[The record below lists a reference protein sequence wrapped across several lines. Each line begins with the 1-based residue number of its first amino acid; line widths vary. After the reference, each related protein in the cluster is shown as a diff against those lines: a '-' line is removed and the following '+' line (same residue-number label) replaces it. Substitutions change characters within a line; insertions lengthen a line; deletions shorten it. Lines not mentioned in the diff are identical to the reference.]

1 MSCSRKTALNI
12 NERRRASYGSM
23 VIFMKKFI
31 VFLLTA
37 SLTAALAGCSFA
49 DSSAADAAPKSTA
62 PAATEALLEN
72 QSQIAGTVTSI
83 VGNEVVLALGEIKE
97 RTAPDGKMSE
107 DSHSADSSTE
117 NTESSAD
124 SKATQGRGQG
134 GFSGK
139 MPSGERPSGDMP
151 SGKMPS
157 GNFGGGMSGSAEIT
171 PTGETGTYLIPVGL
185 SLSGTSGSVADFSAI
200 TEGMTLRLTLEADS
214 DGTQRIVAAEV
225 LAQ

>member
-1 MSCSRKTALNI
+1 
-12 NERRRASYGSM
+12 
-23 VIFMKKFI
+23 MKKFI
-31 VFLLTA
+31 VFLLAA
-37 SLTAALAGCSFA
+37 SLMATLAGCSFA
-49 DSSAADAAPKSTA
+49 DSSTADAAPKSA
-62 PAATEALLEN
+62 VPAATEALSEN

-97 RTAPDGKMSE
+97 RTAPGGRMGENSD
-107 DSHSADSSTE
+107 SADSSAE
-117 NTESSAD
+117 NAQSAAD
-124 SKATQGRGQG
+124 SKAMQGRGQG

-151 SGKMPS
+151 SGEMPTGEMPS
-157 GNFGGGMSGSAEIT
+157 GNLGGGMNGSVEVT

-185 SLSGTSGSVADFSAI
+185 SLSGMSGSVADFSAI
-200 TEGMTLRLTLEADS
+200 SEGMTLRLTLEADS